1 MRSPT
6 NADAARGYD
15 VVVVVEVRGAGIDPA
30 MAERF
35 QGALDRE
42 LDALRSGGARVEL
55 IVPDPAC
62 IEAFGL
68 NPMDPSRRKGAAI
81 AGVAQG
87 KVSAD
92 RLREFWNGR

>member
-6 NADAARGYD
+6 NADAAKGYD
-15 VVVVVEVRGAGIDPA
+15 VVVVVAMRVAGMDPA

-35 QGALDRE
+35 QSALDRE
-42 LDALRSGGARVEL
+42 LDVLRSGGARVEL

-62 IEAFGL
+62 VEAFGL
-68 NPMDPSRRKGAAI
+68 NPMDPIRRKGAAT

-87 KVSAD
+87 KASAD